1 MSFSRPGL
9 LYLYLTIIP
18 MAPQAYFLPNAGL
31 LPRVNDPRLDDA
43 LQRTAAG
50 IVRHNIDAYSD
61 GLVHRPYSEDPGD
74 AVSEAQAYGM
84 IVTLY
89 GNDQDTFNKIWDAA
103 ENKMW
108 NSGTKLYDWRWAS
121 KGGLSGTGMATDA
134 DQDIALML
142 LFADSLANKGIW
154 KKHTGPKG
162 AAYKARAM
170 DIIGTIWS
178 HAVGEGKYLA
188 PGADW
193 GGKDFVNPS
202 YFSPAT
208 YRIFAKVDPGHDWN
222 GVVDQCYRTIAASPG
237 AAKGLIPDWM
247 VPDGNYFNGSLGYN
261 AYRQG
266 RSMYK
271 DGIRVAWRLALDWL
285 WFKDQRAKQ
294 WLDAASAFA
303 PTPDRANFYTMDGV
317 LIPASDTFT
326 LGSGQY
332 RSRQEHS
339 ELTVGMWACAAFCS
353 QGPTASR
360 PWSDSLVAFLPA
372 GADQWGRPED
382 TQIPGRTGSTPN
394 EGYFE
399 QFLAWFGGAVMAGR
413 FTNVWDEMQHPLAL
427 APGRNAPGPAGLGN
441 MQGTSLRGYECD
453 GRRVSTVPWEQGQFP
468 APRTTGPVFLLP
480 DLKNP

>member
-1 MSFSRPGL
+1 MPFSRSRL
-9 LYLYLTIIP
+9 LCLCLLILP
-18 MAPQAYFLPNAGL
+18 MASRGYFLPNAGL
-31 LPRVNDPRLDDA
+31 LPRINDPRLDDA

-50 IVRHNIDAYSD
+50 LVRHNVDAYSD

-162 AAYKARAM
+162 ASYKTRAM
-170 DIIGTIWS
+170 DIIGNIWAS
-178 HAVGEGKYLA
+178 AVGEGKYLG
-188 PGADW
+188 PGANW
-193 GGKDFVNPS
+193 GGKDFVNPG

-208 YRIFAKVDPGHDWN
+208 YRIFAKADPGHKWN
-222 GVVDQCYRTIAASPG
+222 DVVDQCYRSIAASPG
-237 AAKGLIPDWM
+237 ASKGLLPDWM

-261 AYRQG
+261 AFRQG

-271 DGIRVAWRLALDWL
+271 DGIRVHWRLALDWL
-285 WFKDQRAKQ
+285 WFKEPRAKQ
-294 WLDAASAFA
+294 WLDAAAAFA

-353 QGPTASR
+353 QGAVAAR

-372 GADQWGRPED
+372 GADLWGRPED

-394 EGYFE
+394 EAYFE
-399 QFLAWFGGAVMAGR
+399 QFLAWFGGAVLAGR
-413 FTNVWDEMQHPLAL
+413 FTNVWEELQHPLAM
-427 APGRNAPGPAGLGN
+427 APDREKRGPAPLGN
-441 MQGTSLRGYECD
+441 MQGTSLEGYECD
-453 GRRVSTVPWEQGQFP
+453 GKRAYPGRAGRSPG
-468 APRTTGPVFLLP
+468 PRASGPVFLLP
-480 DLKNP
+480 NLKKP

>member
-1 MSFSRPGL
+1 MVS
-9 LYLYLTIIP
+9 
-18 MAPQAYFLPNAGL
+18 QAYFLPNAGQ
-31 LPRVNDPRLDDA
+31 LPRIADPRLDDA

-50 IVRHNIDAYSD
+50 MVKHNIDAYSD
-61 GLVHRPYSEDPGD
+61 GMVHRPNSEDPGD

-89 GNDQDTFNKIWDAA
+89 GNDQANFNRIWDGA
-103 ENKMW
+103 ENPMW
-108 NSGTKLYDWRWAS
+108 NGSAKLYDWRWAA

-142 LFADSLANKGIW
+142 LFADSLATRGIW
-154 KKHTGPKG
+154 QKHTSPKG
-162 AAYKARAM
+162 AGYRQRAM

-178 HAVGEGKYLA
+178 KAVVEGKYLA

-193 GGKDFVNPS
+193 GGKEFVNPS
-202 YFSPAT
+202 YFSPAS
-208 YRIFAKVDPGHDWN
+208 YRIFAKADPGHDWN
-222 GVVDQCYRTIAASPG
+222 SVVEQCYRTIAASPG
-237 AAKGLIPDWM
+237 ASKGLIPDWM

-271 DGIRVAWRLALDWL
+271 DGIRVGWRLALDWL
-285 WFKDQRAKQ
+285 WFKEPRAKK
-294 WLDAASAFA
+294 WLDAAAAFA

-326 LGSGQY
+326 LGNGQY

-339 ELTVGMWACAAFCS
+339 ELTVGMWACAAFVS
-353 QGPTASR
+353 LGPTASR
-360 PWSDSLVAFLPA
+360 AWSDSLLAFLPA
-372 GADQWGRPED
+372 GSDTWGLPQD
-382 TQIPGRTGSTPN
+382 AQITGRTGSSPN

-413 FTNVWDEMQHPLAL
+413 FTNVWDEMQHPLAA
-427 APGRNAPGPAGLGN
+427 APGHGAHANPGQGNLQVTSSRGYAADGKRENPVPNVGGNAPSQPSA
-441 MQGTSLRGYECD
+441 T
-453 GRRVSTVPWEQGQFP
+453 
-468 APRTTGPVFLLP
+468 PVFLFP
-480 DLKNP
+480 NPGVP